1 MRDTLSAWTPPCL
14 WPPKRQKLTRFFA
27 SFSPRLV
34 PTHKGLCRTQF
45 CFDFF
50 LQQQLLLLL
59 TPQTDDDGFIHST
72 VRFGNCY
79 CLVLFS
85 PVLME
90 STNYSAARLCCH
102 STYSIFF
109 MPEKLGRVGGRHGRR
124 GRFNLD
130 VALKSWLWNGTSSA
144 LPSLMRSSAL

>member
-1 MRDTLSAWTPPCL
+1 M
-14 WPPKRQKLTRFFA
+14 
-27 SFSPRLV
+27 
-34 PTHKGLCRTQF
+34 
-45 CFDFF
+45 
-50 LQQQLLLLL
+50 QQQLILLL
-59 TPQTDDDGFIHST
+59 TPQTDDGFIHST

-109 MPEKLGRVGGRHGRR
+109 MPEKLGEGRR
-124 GRFNLD
+124 EEGMEEGG
-130 VALKSWLWNGTSSA
+130 ALTSM
-144 LPSLMRSSAL
+144 LL